1 MGKRPIS
8 CTQNIY
14 IYKNMAE
21 FVKPKNFQDFKERF
35 EFKLT
40 LGEFIVC
47 QRYFKINNFNPTSL
61 QSHELVNT
69 IRYCANLIDEDLKSK
84 SRIYMW
90 HTAPL
95 VFKNEDEMYKWF
107 ANPSNV
113 KSVRKCEN
121 VFLRESKTEY
131 LWDGEKLVPYEST
144 INNGEYTS
152 DITDEDVVTLKL
164 AFYDNGREV
173 VSTVW
178 DGIYPRDIRNSID
191 LSNTKGRF
199 DGEDV
204 SRLGFESALLNYMVQ
219 GKIDL
224 IWKIIKEIQVTCSD
238 SDSKNYT
245 VAESWGKDANG
256 NEVVYRN
263 GNAWYNKF
271 YADEIARARKY
282 YAKNFPT
289 TANK

>member
-1 MGKRPIS
+1 
-8 CTQNIY
+8 
-14 IYKNMAE
+14 MAE
-21 FVKPKNFQDFKERF
+21 YNKPNTPVKDYKERF

-40 LGEFIVC
+40 VGEFIVC
-47 QRYFKINNFNPTSL
+47 QRYFKINNFNPVSL
-61 QSHELVNT
+61 QSHELTNT
-69 IRYCANLIDEDLKSK
+69 IRYCASLIDEDLKSK

-107 ANPSNV
+107 ANPENA
-113 KSVRKCEN
+113 KTVRKCEN
-121 VFLRESKTEY
+121 IFLRESKNEY
-131 LWDGEKLVPYEST
+131 IWDSEKLVPCEGN
-144 INNGEYTS
+144 INNGEYTN
-152 DITDEDVVTLKL
+152 DITNEDVITLKL

-178 DGIYPRDIRNSID
+178 DGVYPRDVRNSID

-199 DGEDV
+199 EGEDV

-224 IWKIIKEIQVTCSD
+224 IWKVIKEIQIVCSD

-245 VAESWGKDANG
+245 TIETWGVDENG
-256 NEVVYRN
+256 KEVTYRN

-282 YAKNFPT
+282 YAKNT
-289 TANK
+289 NNTNK

>member
-1 MGKRPIS
+1 
-8 CTQNIY
+8 
-14 IYKNMAE
+14 MAE
-21 FVKPKNFQDFKERF
+21 VNKPKDFKERF

-40 LGEFIVC
+40 IGDFIVC

-61 QSHELVNT
+61 NSFELANT

-107 ANPSNV
+107 ANPENS
-113 KSVRKCEN
+113 KTVRKCEN
-121 VFLRESKTEY
+121 VFLRESDTEY
-131 LWDGEKLVPYEST
+131 LWDAEKLVPCEGK

-152 DITDEDVVTLKL
+152 TLTNEDVVTLKL
-164 AFYDNGREV
+164 AFIDNGREV

-178 DGIYPRDIRNSID
+178 DGVYPRDVRNSID
-191 LSNTKGRF
+191 LSNNKGKF
-199 DGEDV
+199 EGEDV

-224 IWKIIKEIQVTCSD
+224 IWKIIREIQITCSD
-238 SDSKNYT
+238 TDNKNYT
-245 VAESWGKDANG
+245 TSESWGYDANG
-256 NEVVYRN
+256 NEVSYRN
-263 GNAWYNKF
+263 GNAWYNKY
-271 YADEIARARKY
+271 YAKEIAEARKY
-282 YAKNFPT
+282 QAKNFPT
-289 TANK
+289 TNK